1 MRVLILVLWM
11 LIPVGAFAYHLG
23 PGQSDMKRDK
33 VALLL
38 ADANGFVEKENW
50 AEAET
55 LYKNALE
62 LLPEDEIV
70 INRRTR
76 LELAKCQL
84 MNKGLPQANED
95 LKVLVD
101 ELEAEENPNPGM
113 LADAR
118 TALANSQYY
127 ITWLMRVEGRPETDW
142 EPEITSSQQI
152 YRLLA
157 EEESAKGVNEELIA
171 IRKSDLESAVKLAR
185 MDLGELQGLPLPS
198 Q

>member
-1 MRVLILVLWM
+1 MRILFLVLWL

-23 PGQSDMKRDK
+23 PGQSDMKRDQ
-33 VALLL
+33 VAQLL
-38 ADANGFVEKENW
+38 ADADSYLAEEKW
-50 AEAET
+50 AEAEP
-55 LYKNALE
+55 LYKSALE
-62 LLPEDEIV
+62 LLPDDAV
-70 INRRTR
+70 YTNRRAR

-84 MNKGLPQANED
+84 QNKGLPQANED
-95 LKVLVD
+95 LKVLVN
-101 ELEAEENPNPGM
+101 ELEEDKDASAA
-113 LADAR
+113 LLTDAR

-127 ITWLMRVEGRPETDW
+127 ITWLMRLEGRPESDW
-142 EPEITSSQQI
+142 DKEITSSQQI

-157 EEESAKGVNEELIA
+157 EEASKGSDEEMIA